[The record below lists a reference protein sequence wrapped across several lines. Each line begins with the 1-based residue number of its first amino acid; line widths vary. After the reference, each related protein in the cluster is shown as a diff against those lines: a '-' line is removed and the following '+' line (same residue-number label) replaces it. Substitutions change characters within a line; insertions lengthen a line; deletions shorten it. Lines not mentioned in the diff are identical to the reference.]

1 MVLSLWLHH
10 LLSQRLSG
18 SNRHARLRFLVFL
31 SILMFEQIKPRAT
44 LPPLRDRR
52 AERLHYLG
60 FSFGLTLDLFRFWRK
75 HKFAPFYISQL
86 PDQSAVTD
94 EHTYFRVRFSKLL
107 SDKFKKMD
115 YKLAMRLTLTLF
127 LFHANLLLAENIGL
141 AKIDAARMMDD
152 QNQTLKYTLC
162 PVQTLCYGRL
172 WKYRTN
178 ILNRWQN
185 YRKYVSFITIF
196 RPEEYSVCVISRSF
210 QVFTIQSL
218 LHFPI
223 VFTKLPLLLFLKTST
238 EVESTFPRLEERV
251 LEPHNVSVDED
262 LRESAKQVEEHM
274 RSQIEF
280 HPGLLEQFAIGGK
293 EADALEKSKIS
304 SSGGSSLHQYRD
316 YQIF

>member
-1 MVLSLWLHH
+1 MNLTANTIVKPESTWLIEYLHIK
-10 LLSQRLSG
+10 LYFEGQI
-18 SNRHARLRFLVFL
+18 A
-31 SILMFEQIKPRAT
+31 SISEVDVQLDVETFEQIKPRAT

-86 PDQSAVTD
+86 PVENYLYSFLLNVLTVACMDQSAVTG

-141 AKIDAARMMDD
+141 AKMDAARMVSAAVAARTRSWFL
-152 QNQTLKYTLC
+152 QAW
-162 PVQTLCYGRL
+162 VASL

-196 RPEEYSVCVISRSF
+196 RPEEYS
-210 QVFTIQSL
+210 
-218 LHFPI
+218 
-223 VFTKLPLLLFLKTST
+223 
-238 EVESTFPRLEERV
+238 RV
-251 LEPHNVSVDED
+251 LEPHNVSVNED
-262 LRESAKQVEEHM
+262 LRE
-274 RSQIEF
+274 F
-280 HPGLLEQFAIGGK
+280 HPELLEQFAIGGK

>member
-1 MVLSLWLHH
+1 
-10 LLSQRLSG
+10 R
-18 SNRHARLRFLVFL
+18 
-31 SILMFEQIKPRAT
+31 FEQIKPRAT

-86 PDQSAVTD
+86 PVENYLYSFLLNVLTVACMVASINTISIFD
-94 EHTYFRVRFSKLL
+94 FRVRFSKLL

-141 AKIDAARMMDD
+141 AKIDAARMVSAAVAARTRSWFL
-152 QNQTLKYTLC
+152 QAW
-162 PVQTLCYGRL
+162 VASL

-196 RPEEYSVCVISRSF
+196 RPEEYS
-210 QVFTIQSL
+210 
-218 LHFPI
+218 
-223 VFTKLPLLLFLKTST
+223 
-238 EVESTFPRLEERV
+238 RV

-262 LRESAKQVEEHM
+262 LREAAKQVEVLA
-274 RSQIEF
+274 SVQTYF
-280 HPGLLEQFAIGGK
+280 HPELLEQFAIGGK

-304 SSGGSSLHQYRD
+304 SSGGSSLHQYRNLL
-316 YQIF
+316 ITR